1 METWVHLIIV
11 WLPFSSSETIMS
23 HGRLLDT
30 FSRCVLIAFLDARL
44 FICLFCSWRN
54 VLALI
59 FRKRQISTVGTP
71 YPQVPLI
78 NYVFGCFGC
87 LFGSR
92 KPLCDAFSFS
102 WVLFSF
108 LNSGFPFSPSKKLY
122 FTEWSVF
129 SSISALSP
137 ILLDCL
143 EPRRQDLLML
153 SLDWPYSQDSK
164 SPEPAAFWLSS
175 AHSATGLHSLRC
187 TRYVP
192 SAFSSSI

>member
-1 METWVHLIIV
+1 
-11 WLPFSSSETIMS
+11 MS

-30 FSRCVLIAFLDARL
+30 FSRCLIAFLDARL

-87 LFGSR
+87 FVFGSR

-108 LNSGFPFSPSKKLY
+108 LNSGFPFSPSK
-122 FTEWSVF
+122 
-129 SSISALSP
+129 SSISLNGLSFLP
-137 ILLDCL
+137 FCFESQLLLDCL
-143 EPRRQDLLML
+143 EPKETGFTHAKLGLTLL
-153 SLDWPYSQDSK
+153 PGFK
-164 SPEPAAFWLSS
+164 VSPEPAAFWLSS
-175 AHSATGLHSLRC
+175 AHSATGL
-187 TRYVP
+187 TPYVHP
-192 SAFSSSI
+192 LCALSFLSSI